1 MKETIVKKLNKASAA
16 ARMSSARRASL
27 TGVRVAAF
35 ASGVSRSTVIAATFA
50 ACGKRPVLALYN
62 AAKLELQIGFM
73 GAALARKGDNRE
85 PDAVMEHCRERL
97 TSYAGFGGTAKLKAG
112 QKGRRTK
119 AEEDA
124 YSSARVLVSGVM
136 KEAGVAVPE
145 ARGGNTSATRKPGG
159 KTNVS
164 ASKGAA
170 KAATEAK
177 PSIRRYKDKPALIEY
192 LGIQAAAML
201 ANINRNAAIAPIE
214 AKSAVQD
221 FHARIKALAA

>member
-1 MKETIVKKLNKASAA
+1 MKKINKTANAAKL
-16 ARMSSARRASL
+16 SSARRASL
-27 TGVRVAAF
+27 AGVRNAAF
-35 ASGVSRSTVIAATFA
+35 ASGVSRTAVLAATLA

-85 PDAVMEHCRERL
+85 PVVLMEHCRDRL
-97 TSYAGFGGTAKLKAG
+97 ANYAGFGGSGKLKAG

-119 AEEDA
+119 QEEEA
-124 YSSARVLVSGVM
+124 YASARVLVSGIM
-136 KEAGVAVPE
+136 RDAGVTVPE

-159 KTNVS
+159 KTNVT
-164 ASKGAA
+164 A
-170 KAATEAK
+170 KASAK
-177 PSIRRYKDKPALIEY
+177 PVADTKPAIRRYKDKPALIEY

-214 AKSAVQD
+214 AKSAVAD
-221 FHARIKALAA
+221 FHSRIKALSA

>member
-1 MKETIVKKLNKASAA
+1 MKKINKTANAAKL
-16 ARMSSARRASL
+16 SSARRASL
-27 TGVRVAAF
+27 AGVRNAAF
-35 ASGVSRSTVIAATFA
+35 ASGVSRTAVLAATLA

-85 PDAVMEHCRERL
+85 PVVLMEHCRDRL
-97 TSYAGFGGTAKLKAG
+97 ANYAGFGGSGKLKAG

-119 AEEDA
+119 QEEEA
-124 YSSARVLVSGVM
+124 YASARVLVSGIM
-136 KEAGVAVPE
+136 KDAGVTVPE

-159 KTNVS
+159 KTNVT
-164 ASKGAA
+164 A
-170 KAATEAK
+170 KAKAQPAADAK
-177 PSIRRYKDKPALIEY
+177 SAVRRYKDKPALIAY

-221 FHARIKALAA
+221 FHSRIKALLA

>member
-1 MKETIVKKLNKASAA
+1 MKKLNKTAASAKLSA
-16 ARMSSARRASL
+16 ARRASL

-35 ASGVSRSTVIAATFA
+35 ASGVSRTTVIAATFA

-85 PDAVMEHCRERL
+85 PDTLMEHCRDRL
-97 TSYAGFGGTAKLKAG
+97 ANYAGFGGTGKLKAG

-119 AEEDA
+119 QEEDA
-124 YSSARVLVSGVM
+124 YASARVLVSGIM

-159 KTNVS
+159 KTNVTAK
-164 ASKGAA
+164 ASKAA
-170 KAATEAK
+170 NAAAETK
-177 PSIRRYKDKPALIEY
+177 PAIRRYPSREKLVEY

-201 ANINRNAAIAPIE
+201 ANINRNAALAPIE

-221 FHARIKALAA
+221 FHQRIKALTA

>member
-1 MKETIVKKLNKASAA
+1 MANKTNKTANA
-16 ARMSSARRASL
+16 ARLLRARRETLA
-27 TGVRVAAF
+27 GVRNAAF
-35 ASGVSRSTVIAATFA
+35 ASGVSRTAVIAATFA

-85 PDAVMEHCRERL
+85 PVVLMEHCRDRL
-97 TSYAGFGGTAKLKAG
+97 ANYAGFGGSGKLKAG

-119 AEEDA
+119 QEEEA
-124 YSSARVLVSGVM
+124 YASARVLVSGIM
-136 KEAGVAVPE
+136 KDAGVTVPE
-145 ARGGNTSATRKPGG
+145 ARGGNTAATRKPGG
-159 KTNVS
+159 KTNVT
-164 ASKGAA
+164 AKA
-170 KAATEAK
+170 KAAAPAADAK
-177 PSIRRYKDKPALIEY
+177 PAVRRYKDKPALVEY

-221 FHARIKALAA
+221 FHARIRALQS